1 MKYASL
7 REKIAAEKKERLERY
22 RYFEEVWYKA
32 VTAGNKAAETVV
44 PPTMIVSQHANQL
57 DDCSPI
63 VNHWLKKSLE
73 WAEPEG
79 PCGFAEIRLPK
90 GNTSFAHWAKKNA
103 GFRKHCHG
111 GLFHWVSA
119 FGQSMVRKEAFARSA
134 VGVLVDNG
142 IDAYAYSR
150 MD

>member
-1 MKYASL
+1 MKYARL
-7 REKIAAEKKERLERY
+7 REKIAAEKKERLVRY

-44 PPTMIVSQHANQL
+44 PTTMIVSQHANQL

-63 VNHWLKKSLE
+63 VNQ

-103 GFRKHCHG
+103 GFRKHYHG
-111 GLFHWVSA
+111 GLSHWVSA

-142 IDAYAYSR
+142 IDAYASSR